1 MVGSNSKGAVGAS
14 YNPGDNPHKGMA
26 ADPPRQLDIEIES
39 LKAEIE
45 RLNRELDD
53 VWSDLSTQRQD
64 NASFGDA
71 FKMMREEINQLR
83 AVLKPFAKAAD
94 CFDGWLIQNPED
106 FFAFTGLQTATTQ
119 SGAITVGDLRRARA
133 ALEPRHD

>member
-26 ADPPRQLDIEIES
+26 ADPPRQLGIEIES
-39 LKAEIE
+39 LKA
-45 RLNRELDD
+45 
-53 VWSDLSTQRQD
+53 
-64 NASFGDA
+64 
-71 FKMMREEINQLR
+71 EINQLR